1 MVPPWIFSR
10 NACRSAVSIIVARG
24 GRMERNTTQHCHWIL
39 FHWNWYNP
47 VRDYGYLVSVNNI
60 VHDTIVQPPP
70 PYSSICAN
78 RSMYL
83 LPKFCLLHSGT
94 NCQMEYRWRIP
105 KNFTR
110 TQILFGWR
118 MYTQQRYKKELNW
131 TKICWNVWLC
141 ISCRFGFNRRKLFII
156 RFFSA
161 SASSLIYYC
170 H

>member
-24 GRMERNTTQHCHWIL
+24 GRMERNTTQHYHWIL

-94 NCQMEYRWRIP
+94 NCQNGISMTNSEKFHTYTNIVWM
-105 KNFTR
+105 KNVHTTAIQKR
-110 TQILFGWR
+110 T
-118 MYTQQRYKKELNW
+118 ELNKNMLKKMYDSVYPVDLVL
-131 TKICWNVWLC
+131 TEENYL
-141 ISCRFGFNRRKLFII
+141 
-156 RFFSA
+156 
-161 SASSLIYYC
+161 
-170 H
+170 